1 VERFTP
7 KNLDTGVGR
16 EAGHGGFTFMKKLT
30 NAVIISFA
38 VAAMLLPVI
47 SAVNH
52 SISNVSGSNAG
63 HMLIAD
69 GGPNP
74 PPPPPPQK
82 PPQRA

>member
-1 VERFTP
+1 VERFTS
-7 KNLDTGVGR
+7 KNLDAGVGH
-16 EAGHGGFTFMKKLT
+16 ETGHGGFTFMKKLI

-38 VAAMLLPVI
+38 AAAMLLPVI
-47 SAVNH
+47 SAVND

-63 HMLIAD
+63 PVLIAD

-74 PPPPPPQK
+74 PPPPPPK

>member
-1 VERFTP
+1 
-7 KNLDTGVGR
+7 
-16 EAGHGGFTFMKKLT
+16 MKKLI

-52 SISNVSGSNAG
+52 SISNVSDSNAG
-63 HMLIAD
+63 RMLIAD

-74 PPPPPPQK
+74 PPPPPPQQ
-82 PPQRA
+82 PPKKA

>member
-1 VERFTP
+1 VERFTS
-7 KNLDTGVGR
+7 KNLAAGVGH
-16 EAGHGGFTFMKKLT
+16 ETGHGGFTFMKKLI

-52 SISNVSGSNAG
+52 SISNVSDSNAG
-63 HMLIAD
+63 RMLIAD

-74 PPPPPPQK
+74 PPPPPPQQ
-82 PPQRA
+82 PPKKA

>member
-1 VERFTP
+1 VERFTS
-7 KNLDTGVGR
+7 KTLDAGVVY
-16 EAGHGGFTFMKKLT
+16 ETGHGGFTFMKKLI

-52 SISNVSGSNAG
+52 SISNVSGCNAG

-74 PPPPPPQK
+74 PPPPPPPK

>member
-1 VERFTP
+1 VERFTA
-7 KNLDTGVGR
+7 KNLDAGVGR
-16 EAGHGGFTFMKKLT
+16 EAGHGGFTFMKKLI

-63 HMLIAD
+63 HMLVVD
-69 GGPNP
+69 GGPKPP
-74 PPPPPPQK
+74 PPPPPPQ

>member
-1 VERFTP
+1 
-7 KNLDTGVGR
+7 
-16 EAGHGGFTFMKKLT
+16 MKKLI
-30 NAVIISFA
+30 NAVLISFA

-47 SAVNH
+47 SAVND

-74 PPPPPPQK
+74 PPPPPPPK